1 MTCYKVSIVYN
12 SNMKVIGWLIKRF
25 IIGVFALYLFNI
37 IGVYFSASVP
47 LNYITSFITGTLGIP
62 GFILV
67 YVLTKIVLI

>member
-1 MTCYKVSIVYN
+1 
-12 SNMKVIGWLIKRF
+12 MKIMGWLIKRF

-37 IGVYFSASVP
+37 VGGYFSVSVP

>member
-1 MTCYKVSIVYN
+1 MTCYKVSILYN

-37 IGVYFSASVP
+37 IGVYFSASVA

>member
-1 MTCYKVSIVYN
+1 MTCYKVSILYN

-67 YVLTKIVLI
+67 YVLTKIVPI

>member
-1 MTCYKVSIVYN
+1 MKIV
-12 SNMKVIGWLIKRF
+12 GWLIKRF

-37 IGVYFSASVP
+37 VGGALNVSVP

>member
-1 MTCYKVSIVYN
+1 MTCYKVSILYN

-47 LNYITSFITGTLGIP
+47 LNYITSFITGTSGIP

>member
-1 MTCYKVSIVYN
+1 
-12 SNMKVIGWLIKRF
+12 MKTVGWLVKRF

-37 IGVYFSASVP
+37 IWVYFNVSIP

-67 YVLTKIVLI
+67 YVLTKIVLV

>member
-1 MTCYKVSIVYN
+1 
-12 SNMKVIGWLIKRF
+12 MKTVGWLVKRF

-37 IGVYFSASVP
+37 IGVYFNVSIR

-67 YVLTKIVLI
+67 YVLTKIVLV